1 MNLVF
6 SNINIF
12 EDITDDELLTKVCK
26 KNKLNKS
33 EIISWHIIKKSI
45 DARDKENVHYNYS
58 IEIFFDEDEA
68 NSNEENLLEVY
79 NVKRFEKSPVV
90 VGAGPAGLFAAYTL
104 ALNGA
109 NPILIEQGKKVEDRQ
124 KDVDNF
130 INNGELIPTSNIQFG
145 EGGAGTFSDGKLT
158 TGVNNVLNRTV
169 LETFVKFGA
178 PNQILYLNKPHMGTD
193 NLIKI
198 VRNMREEIIRLG
210 GKVLFETK
218 VIGFEYEN
226 TVADAEIK
234 EDDVLNKS
242 LKAVVLSNG
251 EKIETN
257 NVILAIGHSAR
268 DTFETLYKDG
278 TKMEPKAFSVGVRI
292 EHKQKMINESQY
304 GTRTKLR
311 LPPAEYKLVYH
322 AEDGRTCYS
331 FCMCP
336 GGTVMASSS
345 EEGTIVTN
353 GMSKFARD
361 GENANS
367 AVLVNVI
374 PSDYYKSTPLD
385 GIYFQKNLEEKAF
398 NLGGKNYFAPIQRVG
413 DFLNNVKTEKI
424 GEIKPTY
431 RPGVTLS
438 NLNEILPDFVSK
450 TLKEGIVYF
459 DSKLKGFASPDAIM
473 TGVETRSSSPLK
485 ILRNEKFESNINGIY
500 PCGEGAGYAG
510 GIMTA
515 AMDGIK
521 VAKSI
526 LTKKD

>member
-1 MNLVF
+1 MIF

-12 EDITDDELLTKVCK
+12 EDIADDELLTKVCK

-33 EIISWHIIKKSI
+33 EINSWHIIKKSI
-45 DARDKENVHYNYS
+45 DARDKGNVHYNYS
-58 IEIFFDEDEA
+58 VEIFFDGEETK
-68 NSNEENLLEVY
+68 SNEENLLEVY
-79 NVKRFEKSPVV
+79 NVKKFEKSPVV

-109 NPILIEQGKKVEDRQ
+109 KPILVEQGKKVEDRQ

-130 INNGELIPTSNIQFG
+130 INNGKLIPTSNIQFG

-158 TGVNNVLNRTV
+158 TGVNNILNKTV

-178 PNQILYLNKPHMGTD
+178 PNQILYLSKPHMGTD
-193 NLIKI
+193 NLVKI

-210 GKVLFETK
+210 GKVMFETK
-218 VIGFEYEN
+218 VVGFEYEN
-226 TVADAEIK
+226 TVVDVDTEIK

-242 LKAVVLSNG
+242 LKAVALSNG

-304 GTRTKLR
+304 GAKTKLK

-322 AEDGRTCYS
+322 AKDGRTCYS

-345 EEGTIVTN
+345 ENGTIVTN

-413 DFLNNVKTEKI
+413 DFLNNAKTEKI
-424 GEIKPTY
+424 GEIKPSY
-431 RPGVTLS
+431 KPGVTLS

-459 DSKLKGFASPDAIM
+459 DSKLKGFATPDAIM

-485 ILRNEKFESNINGIY
+485 IVRNENFESNINGIY

-521 VAKSI
+521 VAKSV